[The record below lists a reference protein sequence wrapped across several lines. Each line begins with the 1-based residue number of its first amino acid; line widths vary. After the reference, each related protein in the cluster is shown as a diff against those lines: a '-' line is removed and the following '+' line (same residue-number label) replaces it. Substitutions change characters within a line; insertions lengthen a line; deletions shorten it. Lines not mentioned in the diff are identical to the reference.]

1 MAKKTSDKTIGRLS
15 LYRFLL
21 ENLRQEGAKDV
32 FSHQLAAAA
41 NCSAAQVR
49 RDLMAICHGGPFDEP
64 ENVGLA
70 LKKMPGIVGFFGA
83 SSIERLPTERAI
95 RSQVESF
102 KGLALTGKQ

>member
-1 MAKKTSDKTIGRLS
+1 LTTAGSIGAAVAFSLDEAIEKVMGMAEAGWS
-15 LYRFLL
+15 
-21 ENLRQEGAKDV
+21 
-32 FSHQLAAAA
+32 
-41 NCSAAQVR
+41 VR

-95 RSQVESF
+95 RNQVESF
-102 KGLALTGKQ
+102 KGLSLTRKRS